1 MLCAAFAG
9 AIYMLFL
16 HSRIALIVGAGYVV
30 LMAVLL
36 LYNLLTTALR
46 ELRSRRPIDQALRT
60 YDDDAPL
67 FFTALFTLRDAGEAA
82 EYVRRIRDV
91 PRAGPLD
98 VDRAAL
104 RLCIAVLQGR
114 SPQVTGL
121 SPEGLR
127 RLAKWEGD
135 AELLDELG
143 RLDEQLRAR

>member
-1 MLCAAFAG
+1 M
-9 AIYMLFL
+9 
-16 HSRIALIVGAGYVV
+16 
-30 LMAVLL
+30 
-36 LYNLLTTALR
+36 
-46 ELRSRRPIDQALRT
+46 
-60 YDDDAPL
+60 
-67 FFTALFTLRDAGEAA
+67 
-82 EYVRRIRDV
+82 